1 MSEVNSNNITLEGL
15 SEKELKE
22 IQIIISDFSKSYSK
36 KSKNVTDKEWFKS
49 KLSQELP
56 NLKLDEIEKFCDE
69 VFDSINEFDNNL
81 KSIRESE
88 QVGISKEVWLANKLQ
103 EASSNIPVAQFGE
116 YLSRIDDT
124 IRIANAQMYRVV
136 TTTNGNINQC
146 FNLDGFIAEQYH
158 VNTFNMNATLEN
170 KPYRAYV
177 NVPENGEAYGK
188 NSVDVFIKDIKKGEI
203 LHRYQFKYGK
213 DAKSTITMTNRGN
226 YTNQRLIVPKGQE
239 VEVKSAI
246 GNNKSVTSY
255 IGGTDKVSTKSNP
268 LSKEYVKELQ
278 NQVQKSKEH
287 ITISWNEFTNK
298 QLATNIGKQASL
310 AGIQAVAMGSVF
322 DITYKLVNNEEVEAD
337 EVIEKA
343 IISGSD
349 ACVKAITAGALK
361 VGAERGILTLIPV
374 GTGGNVFANIACFGI
389 ETVKIISTVTTG
401 ECTTTEALNEV
412 GNMATS
418 MFCGMSMSLKGA
430 EIGAILG
437 TISFIPFGA
446 VIGAAVGSVV
456 GYMAGSKVGKCIY
469 NGAKKVVNGAKKV
482 VKKTWEGIKG
492 VAGKIYEGAK
502 NIVSGVSNFASSVV
516 SGARSFLGI

>member
-177 NVPENGEAYGK
+177 SVPESGEAYGK
-188 NSVDVFIKDIKKGEI
+188 NSVDVFIKDIKKDQI
-203 LHRYQFKYGK
+203 LHKYQFKFGK
-213 DAKSTITMTNRGN
+213 DAKSTINLFNHGKYN
-226 YTNQRLIVPKGQE
+226 NQRFVVPKEQ
-239 VEVKSAI
+239 VEQVKSVF
-246 GNNKSVTSY
+246 NTKSVTSY
-255 IGGTDKVSTKSNP
+255 IGGTDKVSTTSNP
-268 LSKEYVKELQ
+268 LTKEYVKKLQ
-278 NQVQKSKEH
+278 KQVQNSNEP
-287 ITISWNEFTNK
+287 ITMSWNEFTNK
-298 QLATNIGKQASL
+298 QLAMNIGKQVSL
-310 AGIQAVAMGSVF
+310 SGVKAVAIGSVF
-322 DITYKLVNNEEVEAD
+322 DITYKLVNNEKVEAD

-343 IISGSD
+343 FTLGSD

-361 VGAERGILTLIPV
+361 VGAERGILTLIPA
-374 GTGGNVFANIACFGI
+374 GTGGNIFANIACFGI
-389 ETVKIISTVTTG
+389 ETVKIMSKVTTG
-401 ECTTTEALNEV
+401 ECTTSEALNEV

-418 MFCGMSMSLKGA
+418 MFYGLSMST
-430 EIGAILG
+430 IGENIGFILG
-437 TISFIPFGA
+437 GISFFPFGA
-446 VIGAAVGSVV
+446 VVGAAVGSIV
-456 GYMAGSKVGKCIY
+456 GYMAGSKVGQCIY
-469 NGAKKVVNGAKKV
+469 KGAKKVVKAAGTV

-492 VAGKIYEGAK
+492 VAGKVYEGAK